1 MVKILLHCM
10 IFGFIKVPTQVI
22 RTNLSSI
29 LIDADA
35 GIKLTINK
43 NSAKWMQLP
52 RDVLVGHGV
61 LEEVGYVCRDLKLKG
76 NALIVTG
83 NTTRDI
89 AAKRVS
95 TLLES
100 TGSNAETILTRNAT
114 VEEVE
119 RVMEK
124 ALEVEASFLL
134 GVGSGRSI
142 DLAKLASTRLE
153 LPFIS
158 VPTAASHDGI
168 ASSRASIMD
177 NGRSTSAQAQAP
189 ISVIADTKIIS
200 AAPFRFLA
208 AGCGDIV
215 SNYTA
220 VLDWELA
227 NRLRNEYLGEYAA
240 ALSRMA
246 ARVIIEYADSIKP
259 DHETSARL
267 VVKALVSNGVAMSIA
282 GSSRPASG
290 SEHMFSHALDRIAPK
305 PALHGEQCGVGTIMM
320 MYLHGGNWQEIR
332 DALKKIGAPVTA
344 EELGIDDKYIVE
356 ALLRAHSIRSER
368 YTILGS
374 GLTPSAAEKVARITK
389 VIS

>member
-1 MVKILLHCM
+1 M
-10 IFGFIKVPTQVI
+10 
-22 RTNLSSI
+22 
-29 LIDADA
+29 
-35 GIKLTINK
+35 KLTINK

-61 LEEVGYVCRDLKLKG
+61 IDEIGDVCRDLKLKG
-76 NALIVTG
+76 SALIVTG
-83 NTTRDI
+83 STTLDLAGR
-89 AAKRVS
+89 RVAS
-95 TLLES
+95 LLE
-100 TGSNAETILTRNAT
+100 TAGSSAESILTCRAT
-114 VEEVE
+114 MEEVE
-119 RVMEK
+119 MVMEK
-124 ALEVEASFLL
+124 AQEIGASFLM

-168 ASSRASIMD
+168 ASSRASILD
-177 NGRSTSAQAQAP
+177 NGINASVQAQAP
-189 ISVIADTKIIS
+189 IAVVADTEVIS
-200 AAPFRFLA
+200 GAPPRFLA
-208 AGCGDIV
+208 AGCGDII

-227 NRLRNEYLGEYAA
+227 SRLRNEYFGEYAA

-246 ARVIIEYADSIKP
+246 ARVIIESADSIKP
-259 DHETSARL
+259 ELESSARL

-332 DALKKIGAPVTA
+332 DALKKIGSPTTA

-356 ALLRAHSIRSER
+356 ALLQAHSIRPER
-368 YTILGS
+368 YTILGN
-374 GLTPSAAEKVARITK
+374 GLTRSAAEKVAKITK
-389 VIS
+389 VIN

>member
-1 MVKILLHCM
+1 M
-10 IFGFIKVPTQVI
+10 T
-22 RTNLSSI
+22 S
-29 LIDADA
+29 
-35 GIKLTINK
+35 NK

-52 RDVLVGHGV
+52 RDVLVGHKAI
-61 LEEVGYVCRDLKLKG
+61 EETGCVCKDLKLRG

-83 NTTRDI
+83 STTWKV
-89 AAKRVS
+89 AGKRVS
-95 TLLES
+95 ELLENVGSS
-100 TGSNAETILTRNAT
+100 TETVLTCKAT
-114 VEEVE
+114 IEEVQK
-119 RVMEK
+119 VMEK
-124 ALEVEASFLL
+124 ALETDTNFLL

-158 VPTAASHDGI
+158 IPTAASHDGI
-168 ASSRASIMD
+168 ASSRASILD
-177 NGRSTSAQAQAP
+177 NGKNTSVQAQSP
-189 ISVIADTKIIS
+189 IAVIADTEIIS

-208 AGCGDIV
+208 AGCGDII

-227 NRLRNEYLGEYAA
+227 SRLRNEYFGEYAA

-246 ARVIIEYADSIKP
+246 ARVIIDYADSIKP
-259 DHETSARL
+259 EHESSARL

-290 SEHMFSHALDRIAPK
+290 SEHMFSHALDKIAPES
-305 PALHGEQCGVGTIMM
+305 ALHGEQCGVGTIMM

-332 DALKKIGAPVTA
+332 EALKKIGAPTTA
-344 EELGIDDKYIVE
+344 AEMGIEDKYIIE
-356 ALLRAHSIRSER
+356 ALLHAHSIRPDR
-368 YTILGS
+368 YTILGN
-374 GLTPSAAEKVARITK
+374 GLTLSAAEKVARITK